1 MKTHYFSEIEGMTD
15 FYQELQIMPSY
26 DLNTDGVIRGTL
38 FEFKKTNSSDG
49 GLDNHLKQID
59 RYLKAYNSAALK
71 IPSISFLIYLNSQE
85 YIKIDNNTKLII
97 DKGTYKTPLMF
108 KEFVEKN
115 DKYLKGYI
123 NEYSFVSYNNLFCQ
137 DFNSKATKEDVKQE
151 FINPKYLNI
160 AKFNWDEQIEQENND
175 KNKIGWLHFNMNQ
188 LGNILLKKQ
197 LGAFFTPEE
206 YVKKSTNY
214 VRNAIKRSKE
224 LGFEDYLIIDRCA
237 GTGNLEKFLREDELK
252 HCVLNTYDYTQ
263 WTTLKGLYEGR
274 VKLIIPPTN
283 EYLTKNGLLK
293 NGDALSEEFNKYIL
307 ENLFNKID
315 RKKIYIIF
323 LENPP
328 FRDETSTLSDADKKS
343 KKNQNYIS
351 TLMNKDNKIKGAMKN
366 ELSIK
371 FIWSAWKIFEPNEYI
386 LFSPIKYWKTYHL
399 IDKFVYS
406 GFITNK
412 KDYNAN
418 YDAGLPVINWSNIDH
433 SQEILELENGE
444 IKKIHHSIKTL
455 IDKKKYTNSFAKMF
469 IMAGDLRPIGTS
481 LDNGKQ
487 IINDTPCLL
496 NETNVLEQ
504 LPLWVAAKYEPSKE
518 KLELNII
525 MKSGDGLSLY
535 KNDKIFL
542 QKSFIWSCL
551 TNKNKCISNNDG
563 FSNEMAFLQDSIC
576 DNILN
581 SMKLDNDDKNL
592 IEHWKN
598 VLVEI
603 KTKPEY
609 NNNFKYGLD
618 QIIKEINI
626 KFHNGSYNKKNEP
639 LMDIKYPELNLKI
652 KLLKIK
658 LNNYY

>member
-1 MKTHYFSEIEGMTD
+1 MM
-15 FYQELQIMPSY
+15 
-26 DLNTDGVIRGTL
+26 
-38 FEFKKTNSSDG
+38 
-49 GLDNHLKQID
+49 
-59 RYLKAYNSAALK
+59 
-71 IPSISFLIYLNSQE
+71 
-85 YIKIDNNTKLII
+85 
-97 DKGTYKTPLMF
+97 
-108 KEFVEKN
+108 
-115 DKYLKGYI
+115 
-123 NEYSFVSYNNLFCQ
+123 
-137 DFNSKATKEDVKQE
+137 
-151 FINPKYLNI
+151 
-160 AKFNWDEQIEQENND
+160 
-175 KNKIGWLHFNMNQ
+175 
-188 LGNILLKKQ
+188 
-197 LGAFFTPEE
+197 
-206 YVKKSTNY
+206 
-214 VRNAIKRSKE
+214 
-224 LGFEDYLIIDRCA
+224 
-237 GTGNLEKFLREDELK
+237 
-252 HCVLNTYDYTQ
+252 
-263 WTTLKGLYEGR
+263 
-274 VKLIIPPTN
+274 
-283 EYLTKNGLLK
+283 
-293 NGDALSEEFNKYIL
+293 
-307 ENLFNKID
+307 
-315 RKKIYIIF
+315 
-323 LENPP
+323 
-328 FRDETSTLSDADKKS
+328 
-343 KKNQNYIS
+343 
-351 TLMNKDNKIKGAMKN
+351 
-366 ELSIK
+366 
-371 FIWSAWKIFEPNEYI
+371 
-386 LFSPIKYWKTYHL
+386 HL

-658 LNNYY
+658 LNNYYYKFLEPKIFKYQLIK